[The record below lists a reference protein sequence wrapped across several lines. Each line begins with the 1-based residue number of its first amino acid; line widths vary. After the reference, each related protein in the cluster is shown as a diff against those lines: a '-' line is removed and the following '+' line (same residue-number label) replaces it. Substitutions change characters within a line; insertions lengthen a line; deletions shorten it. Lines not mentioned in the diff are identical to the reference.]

1 VIATAT
7 LARYGAVGWIGMV
20 LVDEAHRGRGLGGE
34 MFRRISA
41 CGEGLG
47 VTTLGL
53 DATDQ
58 GRPVYLKQ
66 QFADHSGIDR
76 WSGSG
81 GGSHGVDGPA
91 HVRGLREDDWPAAL
105 ALDALASG
113 TDRAALLRTL
123 ASEPSAR
130 ALVIEND
137 DGLAALGL
145 ARIGRVASM
154 IGPVIARSDEHAVA
168 VTSALLSAL
177 TGPVYVDAF
186 RGSALCPLLES
197 RGFTVARR
205 LTRMARPKTNG
216 PLLTGPMLYA
226 AAGFELG

>member
-1 VIATAT
+1 
-7 LARYGAVGWIGMV
+7 
-20 LVDEAHRGRGLGGE
+20 
-34 MFRRISA
+34 
-41 CGEGLG
+41 
-47 VTTLGL
+47 LGL

-177 TGPVYVDAF
+177 TG
-186 RGSALCPLLES
+186 
-197 RGFTVARR
+197 
-205 LTRMARPKTNG
+205 
-216 PLLTGPMLYA
+216 
-226 AAGFELG
+226 